1 MSKITHKEAQEIVV
15 NWTSG
20 KIKDDTER
28 AEANLKL
35 NQYFIQQEKK
45 DKLLDKYREF
55 MKNEKHP
62 DSENYELIDEIKELE
77 SELYEK

>member
-1 MSKITHKEAQEIVV
+1 MSKITHKEAKKILEIIISAFFKNTEYEAKVYDY
-15 NWTSG
+15 
-20 KIKDDTER
+20 IK
-28 AEANLKL
+28 
-35 NQYFIQQEKK
+35 QQEKK

-77 SELYEK
+77 RRNERN